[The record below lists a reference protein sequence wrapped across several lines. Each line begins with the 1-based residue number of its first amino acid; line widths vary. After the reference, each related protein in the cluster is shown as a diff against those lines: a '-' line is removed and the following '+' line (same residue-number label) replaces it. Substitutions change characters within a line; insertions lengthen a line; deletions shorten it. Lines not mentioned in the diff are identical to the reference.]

1 VEPFLEGRQYTGI
14 TLMMETE
21 LLQLDPQL
29 DDQLDRFLADGRAK
43 FEGRIEAIFS
53 QAARYELMELPV
65 EVRIEIVDL
74 DIVIWSGGA
83 EVVKV
88 PISQDF
94 PNIEFI
100 RKSFSSILFNFNDC
114 ESFKISFNNNQSRD
128 LFALITRT
136 CAAHTPPAAKVAPN
150 PESPGSPTIEPVKEE
165 EAKEKER
172 EMDKEG
178 GNVALALGETG
189 S

>member
-1 VEPFLEGRQYTGI
+1 MQVEPFLEGRQYTGI

-21 LLQLDPQL
+21 LLQLDPHL

-53 QAARYELMELPV
+53 QAARYELMDLPV
-65 EVRIEIVDL
+65 EVKIEIVGL

-83 EVVKV
+83 EVLRVA
-88 PISQDF
+88 ISQEY

-100 RKSFSSILFNFNDC
+100 RKSFSSVLFNFNDC
-114 ESFKISFNNNQSRD
+114 ESFKISFNNNHSRD

-136 CAAHTPPAAKVAPN
+136 CAAHTPPTVKATPN
-150 PESPGSPTIEPVKEE
+150 PESPSSPTLEPAKEE
-165 EAKEKER
+165 GSEMEKEG
-172 EMDKEG
+172 K
-178 GNVALALGETG
+178 VVLGERKG
-189 S
+189 SEVQG